1 MRIPRGGRGM
11 LSSGEGREG
20 LSSKELQEVGVEM
33 GAEPEE
39 RVWVWTEASQMPCQ
53 GVQTLKVLAGS
64 Q

>member
-1 MRIPRGGRGM
+1 M

-39 RVWVWTEASQMPCQ
+39 RVWFWTEASQMPCQ
-53 GVQTLKVLAGS
+53 GVRTLKVLAGS